1 MTKAMIC
8 KFAILVL
15 AIAML
20 VPHQSDNTEGV
31 YHFAPV
37 AVASNLTS
45 PVTQAEMNT
54 VVTKSKAALAFLD
67 QFWAAEFRKA
77 NRAFAKPGVAV
88 LRTGQAY
95 YKAQDHT
102 IYLNPAFFVERMR
115 AAAQQTGT
123 DGDMA
128 FIVILAHEYGH
139 SVQRQLG
146 LLGSDCLKVELQAD
160 RMAGAFARAANEKGL
175 IDRGDFDEATYTFF
189 SGRDAT
195 DKYYACA
202 HGSGTQ
208 RVDAFHTG
216 LKGGIRAALQ

>member
-1 MTKAMIC
+1 MTKSM
-8 KFAILVL
+8 FFTLAIVVL
-15 AIAML
+15 AVVL
-20 VPHQSDNTEGV
+20 LSSPQPNHTEGA
-31 YHFAPV
+31 YHFAAAPASPRAS
-37 AVASNLTS
+37 AVT
-45 PVTQAEMNT
+45 PAELNT
-54 VVTKSKAALAFLD
+54 VVSKSKSALAFLD

-77 NRAFAKPGVAV
+77 NRPFARPGISV
-88 LRTGQAY
+88 LRTGQAFY
-95 YKAQDHT
+95 QSKDHT
-102 IYLNPAFFVERMR
+102 IYLNPNFFVERMR

-146 LLGSDCLKVELQAD
+146 LLGNDCLKVELQAD
-160 RMAGAFARAANEKGL
+160 RLAGAFARAANEKGM
-175 IDRGDFDEATYTFF
+175 IERGDFDEATYTFF

-208 RVDAFHTG
+208 RVDAFTTG
-216 LKGGIRAALQ
+216 LKGGVRAALQ